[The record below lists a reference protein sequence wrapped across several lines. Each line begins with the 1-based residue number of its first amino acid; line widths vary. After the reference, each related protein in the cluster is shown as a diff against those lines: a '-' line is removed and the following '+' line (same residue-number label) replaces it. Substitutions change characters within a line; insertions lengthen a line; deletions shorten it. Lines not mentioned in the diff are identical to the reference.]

1 MATPPGG
8 EIVRG
13 WRGWVA
19 ATRPA
24 DWILVGLILAGAIA
38 GQIYLAAHA
47 ARGSVAEVRVDGRV
61 VLRLPLGHPMETTV
75 VGRLGPLRL
84 RVAGGK
90 VRVVQAPC
98 RHKVCVRMG
107 AKGRAGE
114 TIVCVPSH
122 VVVRVLGPVAPDG
135 VDAVSR

>member
-1 MATPPGG
+1 MK
-8 EIVRG
+8 G

-24 DWILVGLILAGAIA
+24 DWLLIALILVGAVAAQL
-38 GQIYLAAHA
+38 YLARHA

-61 VLRLPLGHPMETTV
+61 TLRLPLGHPGKVGVE
-75 VGRLGPLRL
+75 GRLGPLHL
-84 RVAGGK
+84 EVAGGR
-90 VRVVQAPC
+90 VRVVDAPC

-122 VVVRVLGPVAPDG
+122 VVIRILGPRAPDG

>member
-1 MATPPGG
+1 M
-8 EIVRG
+8 RG

-24 DWILVGLILAGAIA
+24 DWLLIGLILTVAVA
-38 GQIYLAAHA
+38 GQLYLAGHVG
-47 ARGSVAEVRVDGRV
+47 RGSVAEVSLDRRV
-61 VLRLPLGHPMETTV
+61 VLRLPLNRPGSTTV
-75 VGRLGPLRL
+75 EGRLGLL
-84 RVAGGK
+84 HLEVAGGR
-90 VRVVQAPC
+90 VRVVDAPC

-107 AKGRAGE
+107 AKGRVGE

-122 VVVRVLGPVAPDG
+122 VIVRILGPVAPDG

>member
-1 MATPPGG
+1 MK
-8 EIVRG
+8 G

-24 DWILVGLILAGAIA
+24 DWLLIGLILAAAIA
-38 GQIYLAAHA
+38 GQLYLATHA
-47 ARGSVAEVRVDGRV
+47 GRGSVAEVRVDRRV
-61 VLRLPLGHPMETTV
+61 VLRLPLNRPTETTV
-75 VGRLGPLRL
+75 DGRLGPLHL
-84 RVAGGK
+84 EVAGGK
-90 VRVVQAPC
+90 VRVVDAPC

-122 VVVRVLGPVAPDG
+122 VVIRILGPLVPDA

>member
-1 MATPPGG
+1 M
-8 EIVRG
+8 RG

-24 DWILVGLILAGAIA
+24 DWLLIGLILAVAVA
-38 GQIYLAAHA
+38 GQLYLAAHA
-47 ARGSVAEVRVDGRV
+47 GRGSVAEVGLDRRV
-61 VLRLPLGHPMETTV
+61 VLRLPLNRPGETTV
-75 VGRLGPLRL
+75 EGRLGPLHL
-84 RVAGGK
+84 RVADGK
-90 VRVVQAPC
+90 IRVVDAPC

-122 VVVRVLGPVAPDG
+122 LVIRILGPVAEGG